1 MTSMNLYYTRES
13 PTMIVKC
20 WNCHTEFEIVSSAA
34 DSNKL
39 TAQSI
44 AEVLRSNIF
53 DASRG
58 TILVNVNDL
67 IDEIAEVLEKHY
79 ESSP

>member
-1 MTSMNLYYTRES
+1 
-13 PTMIVKC
+13 MIVKC
-20 WNCHTEFEIVSSAA
+20 WNCGQDFEHVSSAR

-67 IDEIAEVLEKHY
+67 IDEIAEVVYEHY
-79 ESSP
+79 K

>member
-1 MTSMNLYYTRES
+1 MNSMSSCYIKEN
-13 PTMIVKC
+13 PTMIAKC

-34 DSNKL
+34 DTNKL

-44 AEVLRSNIF
+44 AKVLRSNIF

-67 IDEIAEVLEKHY
+67 IDEIAEVLEKNWKK
-79 ESSP
+79 

>member
-1 MTSMNLYYTRES
+1 MNNVR
-13 PTMIVKC
+13 C
-20 WNCHTEFEIVSSAA
+20 WNCHTDFEVVSSARNT
-34 DSNKL
+34 NKI

-58 TILVNVNDL
+58 TVLVNVNDL
-67 IDEIAEVLEKHY
+67 IDEIADTIEKNLL
-79 ESSP
+79 

>member
-1 MTSMNLYYTRES
+1 MTFMNSYYTRES
-13 PTMIVKC
+13 LTMIAKC

-34 DSNKL
+34 NSNKL

-67 IDEIAEVLEKHY
+67 IDEIAEVIVDNV
-79 ESSP
+79 

>member
-1 MTSMNLYYTRES
+1 
-13 PTMIVKC
+13 MIVKC
-20 WNCHTEFEIVSSAA
+20 WNCRNEFEAVSSAR

-67 IDEIAEVLEKHY
+67 IDEIAEVVYEHY
-79 ESSP
+79 K